1 MVVLTEVLQYVNLGI
16 VPVLIWI
23 IKVEKQLVRI
33 ETILE
38 IKRQKGGPQ
47 NVPEITTKNV
57 TDDNIGGNA

>member
-16 VPVLIWI
+16 VPVLVWI

-47 NVPEITTKNV
+47 NVPKATIENV
-57 TDDNIGGNA
+57 TDDNSSGNA